1 MTMGTRML
9 IVAAVVAVAAC
20 ASPATDHALG
30 AAPPSCAV
38 KHGGAQPAKRI
49 LCLVNAER
57 AGHGRPALRM
67 DVRLSQAARRH
78 SADMVSHRYFAHV
91 SPAGRNP
98 AARVAR
104 TGWLKGR
111 HRWLVGETLAW
122 GSGRRAAPD
131 AIFSAWMHS
140 PPHRRA
146 LLDPRFCFVGIGIV
160 AGIPVAAAGRG
171 ATYTADLGS
180 ARAGGCA

>member
-1 MTMGTRML
+1 MMMATRAL
-9 IVAAVVAVAAC
+9 IVAAVAALAAC
-20 ASPATDHALG
+20 VSPATDDALG
-30 AAPPSCAV
+30 AARPSCAV
-38 KHGGAQPAKRI
+38 RHGGGQPARRI

-91 SPAGRNP
+91 SPAGQNP
-98 AARVAR
+98 TVRVAR
-104 TGWLKGR
+104 TGWLDGR
-111 HRWLVGETLAW
+111 RRWLVGETLAW
-122 GSGRRAAPD
+122 GSGWHAAPD
-131 AIFSAWMHS
+131 AIFRAWMQS

-160 AGIPVAAAGRG
+160 AGTPVAAAGRG

-180 ARAGGCA
+180 GRTGACA